1 MSFAVKTATFE
12 GPLDLLL
19 DLIEKRKLFV
29 GEVSL
34 SQVTD
39 DYLKYVSSLTTESL
53 EEKTNFLLV
62 ATTLILIKSRAL
74 LPNIELTEEESKE
87 VVELEGRLD
96 RYSHVKTASKY
107 IQERFGKYKL
117 FGGPKERNK
126 TEIKF
131 RFDERLTTELLK
143 DLTNE
148 VLKNIPKEEPELPK
162 VKAEKVMSIEEMITS
177 FETRIMEA
185 AQTSFRKLTGHNGK
199 VFSKQERTLVIVSFL
214 AMLELVRQGIVNV
227 VQDNH
232 FDDILIEKQDKEE
245 FNQEKSYE
253 E

>member
-34 SQVTD
+34 AQVTD
-39 DYLKYVSSLTTESL
+39 DYLKYVSEMTTESL
-53 EEKTNFLLV
+53 EEKTNFLII

-74 LPNIELTEEESKE
+74 LPNLELTEEEKNE

-96 RYSHVKTASKY
+96 RYSHAKIASKY

-131 RFDERLTTELLK
+131 RFDERLTTALLK
-143 DLTNE
+143 DIVNE
-148 VLKNIPKEEPELPK
+148 VLKNAPKEEPELPK
-162 VKAEKVMSIEEMITS
+162 VKAEKVMSIEEMIIS

-185 AQTSFRKLTGHNGK
+185 VQTSFRELTGYKGK
-199 VFSKQERTLVIVSFL
+199 IFTKQERTLVIVSFL
-214 AMLELVRQGIVNV
+214 AMLELVRQGIVHV

-232 FDDILIEKQDKEE
+232 FDDILIEKQDKLEDNKEE
-245 FNQEKSYE
+245 YV
-253 E
+253 